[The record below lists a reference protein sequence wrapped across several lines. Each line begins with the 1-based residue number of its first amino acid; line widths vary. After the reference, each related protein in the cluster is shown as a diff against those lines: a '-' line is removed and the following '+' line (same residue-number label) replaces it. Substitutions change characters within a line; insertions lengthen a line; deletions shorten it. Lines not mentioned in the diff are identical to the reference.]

1 MGSQVCGSSLEGG
14 AWGCPLPVFLSKYLS
29 SHSSSSGPLWGLW
42 TVRQTSPQ
50 AARTYQTRGQQTR
63 ANEPNLGLGNCSFS
77 RSPRAK
83 NGFYIFRELEKKK
96 SMRQRLYV
104 ACRVENV
111 YCLALHRKKLP
122 VPVPSYSHLPDQDF
136 LRRVLRII
144 DLRDLKTNGK
154 GFCGQMGEPEVY
166 VFFNRG
172 WPGTLKIP
180 VRTLSVWNGCCVPH
194 APLSTLH
201 T

>member
-96 SMRQRLYV
+96 NMRETVRGLQSR
-104 ACRVENV
+104 E
-111 YCLALHRKKLP
+111 CLLSGSSQKKLP

-180 VRTLSVWNGCCVPH
+180 ARTLSVWNGCCVPH

-201 T
+201 A

>member
-42 TVRQTSPQ
+42 TVRQSSPQ
-50 AARTYQTRGQQTR
+50 AVRTYQTRGQQTR

-96 SMRQRLYV
+96 NMRETVRGLQSR
-104 ACRVENV
+104 E
-111 YCLALHRKKLP
+111 CLLSGSSQKKLP

-172 WPGTLKIP
+172 WPRTLKIP
-180 VRTLSVWNGCCVPH
+180 ARTLSVWNGCCVPH

-201 T
+201 A

>member
-63 ANEPNLGLGNCSFS
+63 ANEPNLGLGNCLFS

-96 SMRQRLYV
+96 NMRETVRGLQSR
-104 ACRVENV
+104 E
-111 YCLALHRKKLP
+111 CLLSGSSQKKLP

-180 VRTLSVWNGCCVPH
+180 ARTLSVWNGCCVPH

-201 T
+201 A